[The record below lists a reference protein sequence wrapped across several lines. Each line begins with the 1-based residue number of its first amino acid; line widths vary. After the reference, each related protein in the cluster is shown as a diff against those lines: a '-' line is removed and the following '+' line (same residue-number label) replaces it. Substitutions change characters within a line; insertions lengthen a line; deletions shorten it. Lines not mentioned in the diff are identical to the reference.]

1 MINILK
7 TCNRENSFCHTKTCC
22 WTCAVL
28 QDLSCKETNNV
39 IFDILIAVI
48 MTITNSGVLC
58 NGLLLNPL
66 CFHQLILV
74 HGLFIERDD

>member
-1 MINILK
+1 
-7 TCNRENSFCHTKTCC
+7 
-22 WTCAVL
+22 
-28 QDLSCKETNNV
+28 
-39 IFDILIAVI
+39 